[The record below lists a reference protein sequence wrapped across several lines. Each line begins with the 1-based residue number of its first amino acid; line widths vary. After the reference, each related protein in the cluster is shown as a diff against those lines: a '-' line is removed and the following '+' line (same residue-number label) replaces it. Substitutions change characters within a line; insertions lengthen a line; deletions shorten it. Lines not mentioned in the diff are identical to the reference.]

1 MSETDSG
8 AKPSNG
14 FREKLLNSRFSGWL
28 MNLPPVAWLARRSVR
43 LWFPQRPPQRPALV
57 ATVERAAA
65 TGLEATL
72 QGIVQDVVNVL
83 GYAGA
88 MVATYEQGD
97 SLPVRAIYVDP
108 HIVSTDD
115 VHKWEHSISEV
126 AGHQVSITE
135 PDVARVYVY
144 DPACAGNLSVKA
156 VTSGGPVTSDA
167 LYDLFTPVA
176 PPASRPFVEGIQQ
189 ALGVQQVIAVPFFL
203 EVNGHPEGHGAREL
217 VGNLFAAKRT
227 RISPQDILVLSAFG
241 RQAAAAIGSERRRL
255 QIEIANE
262 LIFRVQ
268 TSLNNEARILEW
280 IVQGV
285 VTDLGY
291 VGAMVAPY
299 EPDGSLPAY
308 ALHIDPAVATSEDIH
323 RWENDISQVAARLIR
338 ITDPSVAK
346 VYVDQEEYRDN
357 LSVQAAKAGK
367 PVTSNDLYDLFTPI
381 VPPAARGIVRDIQQA
396 MGIQQVIAVPFFLEK
411 FTDPKTSE
419 SAEGQAPVLEL
430 VGNLFAATR
439 SQTFK
444 RSEIDLLQAF
454 GVQAAAGIRN
464 ARLYRKAEERQQAA
478 QMFGRM
484 AFSAATSVHAMRNH
498 IGVVR
503 LHLELLERMSPED
516 MAVQLQHNDQI
527 KDRLDQV
534 ARILDTLREP
544 WRQISD
550 ELTNVNDCLTHA
562 INRTISEADRERTMV
577 KLALADKP
585 LKIETSA
592 DMLTEA
598 FKVLI
603 KNAFEAIRER
613 WGTPA
618 PGAQSALPGGRLH
631 IQSRLENLTR
641 IEVLIS
647 DNGGGIKPENIHRI
661 FEIGWSTKKVG
672 MGFGLFW
679 AKDYFEGLG
688 GSITVES
695 VLNQGTTFVVRIP
708 CRAEHTVA

>member
-1 MSETDSG
+1 MSETGSG
-8 AKPSNG
+8 ANLPHG
-14 FREKLLNSRFSGWL
+14 FREQVLNSRFLGWL
-28 MNLPPVAWLARRSVR
+28 MNLPPVAWLARGLMRQ
-43 LWFPQRPPQRPALV
+43 WFEQRARQRPIVV

-65 TGLEATL
+65 SNLEATL

-108 HIVSTDD
+108 HIVSADD
-115 VHKWEHSISEV
+115 LHQWELSISGI
-126 AGHQVSITE
+126 AGHPVSITD

-144 DPACAGNLSVKA
+144 DAACAGNLSVKA
-156 VTSGGPVTSDA
+156 VTSGGPVTSDD
-167 LYDLFTPVA
+167 LYDLFTPIA

-189 ALGVQQVIAVPFFL
+189 AMDVQQVIAVPFFL
-203 EVNGHPEGHGAREL
+203 EASDGQEGGVREL
-217 VGNLFAAKRT
+217 VGNLFAAKRA
-227 RISPQDILVLSAFG
+227 RISTQDILVLSAFG

-268 TSLNNEARILEW
+268 TSLKDESRILEW
-280 IVQGV
+280 VVQGV
-285 VTDLGY
+285 VNDLGY

-308 ALHIDPAVATSEDIH
+308 ALHIDPGVATEEDIH
-323 RWENDISQVAARLIR
+323 RWENEISQAAARLIR
-338 ITDPSVAK
+338 IGDPSVAK
-346 VYVDQEEYRDN
+346 VYVDQEEYQEN
-357 LSVQAAKAGK
+357 LSVQAARAGK
-367 PVTSNDLYDLFTPI
+367 PVISNDLYDLFTPI
-381 VPPAARGIVRDIQQA
+381 VPPAARGIVHTIQQA
-396 MGIQQVIAVPFFLEK
+396 LGIQQVIAVPFFLEK
-411 FTDPKTSE
+411 FPDQATP
-419 SAEGQAPVLEL
+419 AEAAELQPPTLEL

-439 SQTFK
+439 SQQFN

-454 GVQAAAGIRN
+454 GVQTAAGIRN
-464 ARLYRKAEERQQAA
+464 ARLYRKAEERQHAA

-484 AFSAATSVHAMRNH
+484 AFSAATAVHAMRNH
-498 IGVVR
+498 VGVVR
-503 LHLELLERMSPED
+503 LHLDLLERMSPEEVR
-516 MAVQLQHNDQI
+516 MQLQRNDQI
-527 KDRLDQV
+527 KERLDQV
-534 ARILDTLREP
+534 SHILDTLREP
-544 WRQISD
+544 WQQISD
-550 ELTNVNDCLTHA
+550 EAVDVNDCLTHA
-562 INRTISEADRERTMV
+562 VNRSIAEPDRERVIV
-577 KLALADKP
+577 KLALADRP

-603 KNAFEAIRER
+603 KNAFDAVRDK
-613 WGTPA
+613 WGTP
-618 PGAQSALPGGRLH
+618 PGAQGAFPGGRLH
-631 IQSRLENLTR
+631 IQSRLDGLTR

-647 DNGGGIKPENIHRI
+647 DNGAGIKPENLSRV
-661 FEIGWSTKKVG
+661 FEIGWSTKRVG

-695 VLNQGTTFVVRIP
+695 VENQGTTFVVRLPYQIE
-708 CRAEHTVA
+708 RAVE